1 MFLNLSFSSDVP
13 SIYFRQIS
21 CNIEIENFDIVE
33 AEAISRI
40 LKMSYL
46 NKGFKPAALVE

>member
-21 CNIEIENFDIVE
+21 WNIQIENFDIVE
-33 AEAISRI
+33 AKAISRI

-46 NKGFKPAALVE
+46 NKGF